1 MRKRNQWEKI
11 LLALVVLMGL
21 FGCKKKELNVD
32 SKNSQSSSSSISHKS
47 VSSTSSLVTSQSEQD
62 SSTISSQQS
71 TTNGKKQYSDD
82 EKKSIS
88 NEFLDWAGERAKI
101 GGMAV
106 CSYFFDH
113 GASGKGDWYAV
124 VGDAQYVLV
133 QQQATDIR
141 NYDYSYYANSVG
153 GLVFYYSKFNTTGI
167 TDEINDPQNNPSYA
181 TGYSAVADLNQP
193 IVKYLLA
200 DNGVVYEYNSS
211 SSFRDGFYVTDDDGN
226 FDYWPGPQNPFKIS
240 EDQDAQT
247 KYQEILS
254 NYN

>member
-1 MRKRNQWEKI
+1 MRRMNRWKRAI
-11 LLALVVLMGL
+11 LVVSVILIL
-21 FGCKKKELNVD
+21 VGCKKKEEKYD
-32 SKNSQSSSSSISHKS
+32 SQSSQVSSSSISHNS
-47 VSSTSSLVTSQSEQD
+47 ESRSGSLVMSSSEQN
-62 SSTISSQQS
+62 SSQTSNQQS
-71 TTNGKKQYSDD
+71 TDTVKKLYTDD

-106 CSYFFDH
+106 CSDFFDH

-124 VGDAQYVLV
+124 VGDSQYVLV
-133 QQQATDIR
+133 QQQTPDLR
-141 NYDYSYYANSVG
+141 SYDYPYYANAVG

-167 TDEINDPQNNPSYA
+167 TDEINEPQNNPGLA
-181 TGYSAVADLNQP
+181 TGYSVVADSNQP

-200 DNGVVYEYNSS
+200 DNGVVYEFESNAALT
-211 SSFRDGFYVTDDDGN
+211 DGFYVTDDEGN

-240 EDQDAQT
+240 EDQDAQK